1 MPRDLSAITREWFTA
16 AELAEMRLSGLPTT
30 KRGINDLATREG
42 WQAPEREGRTWRQRE
57 GRGGGVEYHLRC
69 LPAVA
74 RACVA
79 AALNLLSAPAEAAAQ
94 PSQDDAWSWYERQPD
109 SKKAKAVA
117 RVAALGTVEDLVR
130 TGTPRSVAM
139 QLAAAQHQVSLRTLW
154 NWANLV
160 AGLPR
165 HDWLPALA
173 PRHAGGRED
182 AECSPEA
189 WDAIRADWLRPEKP
203 AFSDCYRRLAA
214 TAAAQGW
221 TIPSERTLFRRI
233 MEIPEPQRVLLR
245 DGVDALR
252 RTFPAQQRDRS
263 VFHALEA
270 VNADGHT
277 LDVFVRWPDGSVG
290 RPNIVAFQDLYSG
303 KILAWRLDR
312 TLSWNTVRLAFGDVV
327 ERYGIPRACWLDNGR
342 EFAAKRITGGQP
354 NRYRFKLRE
363 EEPEGLLTTLGVE
376 VHWTTPYH
384 GQAKPIERA
393 FRDWASSIAKHP
405 AFAGAYTGNS
415 PAAKP
420 SNYGAKA
427 VPLDQLLP
435 VLAAGVAEH
444 NARAGRKSPTCAGR
458 SFDATFEASY
468 ATAMIRKASAE
479 QRRLWLLAAEA
490 VGVRSQ
496 DGTIHFHGNR
506 YWHEALLA
514 HRGQKVIVRFDPDA
528 LAEPLHV
535 YAADGRYLAAADCIA
550 AVGFDSVEAARDAA
564 RNWKTYRRAT
574 REAAEAQS
582 RMDLAEYARLLP
594 KAEAPEPPAPRV
606 VQLVRGSTALKPA
619 AAPEPEADG
628 QERVLAAL
636 RSGRE
641 ARRGLRLIEAPDE
654 DAE

>member
-1 MPRDLSAITREWFTA
+1 MPRDLSALSREWFTA
-16 AELAEMRLSGLPTT
+16 AELAEMQLDGMPTT
-30 KRGINDLATREG
+30 KRGINDLAEREG
-42 WQAPEREGRTWRQRE
+42 WRAPNAQGRSWRQRE
-57 GRGGGVEYHLRC
+57 GRGGGIEYHVRC
-69 LPAVA
+69 LPTLA
-74 RACVA
+74 RACVVACLNALA
-79 AALNLLSAPAEAAAQ
+79 ATKPAEAPAG
-94 PSQDDAWSWYERQPD
+94 DDAWQWYERQPD
-109 SKKAKAVA
+109 SKKAKALA
-117 RVAALGTVEDLVR
+117 RLATLGTVEDQVR

-139 QLAAAQHQVSLRTLW
+139 HLAAIHHQVALRTVW

-160 AGLPR
+160 AHLPR
-165 HDWLPALA
+165 EQWLPALC

-182 AECSPEA
+182 AACSPEA
-189 WDAIRADWLRPEKP
+189 WDAIRADFLRPERP
-203 AFSDCYRRLAA
+203 PFSDCYRRLAA
-214 TAAAQGW
+214 VAAEQGW
-221 TIPSERTLFRRI
+221 DIPAERTLFRRI
-233 MEIPEPQRVLLR
+233 MQIPEPQRVLLR
-245 DGVDALR
+245 EGVDALR

-277 LDVFVRWPDGSVG
+277 LDVFVRWADGTVG

-303 KILAWRLDR
+303 KILSWRLDR

-327 ERYGIPRACWLDNGR
+327 ETYGIPRACWLDNGR

-393 FRDWASSIAKHP
+393 FRDWATTIAKHP
-405 AFAGAYTGNS
+405 SFAGAYTGNS
-415 PAAKP
+415 PTAKP

-427 VPLDQLLP
+427 VPIDQLMA

-444 NARAGRKSPTCAGR
+444 NARPGRKSTTCAGR
-458 SFDATFEASY
+458 SFDATFDASY
-468 ATAMIRKASAE
+468 ATAMIRRASPE

-490 VGVRSQ
+490 VSVRSQ

-535 YAADGRYLAAADCIA
+535 YAADGRYLVAAECVE
-550 AVGFDSVEAARDAA
+550 AVGFDSVDAA
-564 RNWKTYRRAT
+564 RAQASNWKTYRRAT
-574 REAAEAQS
+574 REAAAAQS

-594 KAEAPEPPAPRV
+594 KADPPAPPAPRL

-619 AAPEPEADG
+619 PAPEPEADG

-636 RSGRE
+636 RAGRAE
-641 ARRGLRLIEAPDE
+641 RGGLRLIEALDE
-654 DAE
+654 DEPE